1 MECGRVLAL
10 MKGRYHLSVEDVR
23 QLAVSILR
31 HRVILNFDAHAD
43 NKSADAILKT
53 IIDGVTAQAPKA

>member
-1 MECGRVLAL
+1 